1 MADLRVRRAHPPWF
15 EPAMP
20 ATWKERFA
28 EIAKEPRRVLWS
40 IESDGRLVGLAVGRV
55 WDSGVGLEVRQL
67 VIDPSEWRRGY
78 GADAALALHRY
89 AFDYLDLRRTDL
101 VLHADNVA
109 ALRIAE
115 RFGELT
121 PEKQEKRFKD
131 TADGQTQIQWT
142 IAYEGEPVGFTGI
155 FHIDWVRRDGETGLF
170 IGRHDLYGRGIAS
183 EAVRLRTGFAW
194 RELRLRRVHNWVAL
208 ANRGSRRA
216 NEKVGYRRMGLLPR
230 SDFRPGG
237 GDDGW
242 LGGGLSETLPPDGV
256 TGRLD
261 VPPRGGGGERQHA
274 GE

>member
-1 MADLRVRRAHPPWF
+1 MLGPRHEGRNGVALVPPTLEHFRLHPAWEVQP
-15 EPAMP
+15 EAS
-20 ATWKERFA
+20 RFMG
-28 EIAKEPRRVLWS
+28 P
-40 IESDGRLVGLAVGRV
+40 
-55 WDSGVGLEVRQL
+55 
-67 VIDPSEWRRGY
+67 
-78 GADAALALHRY
+78 
-89 AFDYLDLRRTDL
+89 
-101 VLHADNVA
+101 
-109 ALRIAE
+109 

-121 PEKQEKRFKD
+121 PEKQEKRFKE

-183 EAVRLRTGFAW
+183 EAVRLRTSFAW

-230 SDFRPGG
+230 SYFRSGEWY
-237 GDDGW
+237 DEW
-242 LGGGLSETLPPDGV
+242 LGEAFANTFPTDDLTA
-256 TGRLD
+256 RLD
-261 VPPRGGGGERQHA
+261 VPQRGSGDESQHA